1 MKKQPNEREL
11 EELLATTRE
20 VEQKLQTDCERVKQL
35 YLDCERKIQ
44 DKRADRSA

>member
-1 MKKQPNEREL
+1 MKKQLNEREL

-20 VEQKLQTDCERVKQL
+20 VERKLQADCERVKQL

-44 DKRADRSA
+44 ENRTERSA